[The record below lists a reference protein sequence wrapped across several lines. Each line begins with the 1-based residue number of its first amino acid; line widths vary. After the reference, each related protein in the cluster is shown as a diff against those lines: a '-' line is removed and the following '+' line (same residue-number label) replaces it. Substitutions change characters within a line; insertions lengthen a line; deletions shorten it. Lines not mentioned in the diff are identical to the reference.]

1 MMQYANPEDWV
12 LATGKSYSVKEFL
25 EKAFSKLELDYK
37 EFTLFSEQYF
47 RPLEVNY
54 LLGDSS
60 KAQEKL
66 GWKPEVDIDQLIDM
80 MLEYDINLAEEK
92 SINR

>member
-1 MMQYANPEDWV
+1 MDDDAIRNPEDWV

-66 GWKPEVDIDQLIDM
+66 GG
-80 MLEYDINLAEEK
+80 NLK
-92 SINR
+92 LT